1 MLRQIL
7 THPSYLNQT
16 ITATTDLDR
25 SIPIGRRVAMF
36 SVAKPA
42 QSPAATADRDRSCT
56 PTIPDVFFVSIPA
69 GLER

>member
-1 MLRQIL
+1 
-7 THPSYLNQT
+7 
-16 ITATTDLDR
+16 
-25 SIPIGRRVAMF
+25 MF

-56 PTIPDVFFVSIPA
+56 PTPTIPDIFFVSIPA